1 MPASQFKPQSDRI
14 KKKNKRAKRV
24 IRFRG
29 SAHKAAGLYL
39 PYGKTSGRKSAKAAA
54 FIGLKKFHSLASGRE
69 RDRPKFDINFFSP
82 FFFPPF
88 PPPLFRERQGE
99 GKGRKGRRRR
109 RRTRWY
115 FLRAAHPI
123 SPRTVGRISAT
134 FSLIKKFPRS
144 RAGAS
149 LVLLRPSPP
158 SPPSRSSRLRR
169 ARQRTTTLRA
179 PPQTGFSLLK
189 SITAGQRDERER
201 RMGGGRRRRVAERG
215 NKWRITSGQ
224 RGGEANFKNPG
235 GVIARDLEGLPDEL
249 DGDGE
254 HPIFSVLYFRA
265 IRAPL
270 PPSSLPLPL
279 PFSLILVVTRKRVA
293 SHAQSPY
300 HVPPRY
306 LTSWSVTCWN

>member
-1 MPASQFKPQSDRI
+1 MVF
-14 KKKNKRAKRV
+14 
-24 IRFRG
+24 F
-29 SAHKAAGLYL
+29 
-39 PYGKTSGRKSAKAAA
+39 TSCSSH
-54 FIGLKKFHSLASGRE
+54 F
-69 RDRPKFDINFFSP
+69 
-82 FFFPPF
+82 
-88 PPPLFRERQGE
+88 
-99 GKGRKGRRRR
+99 
-109 RRTRWY
+109 
-115 FLRAAHPI
+115 
-123 SPRTVGRISAT
+123 PRTVGRISAT

-149 LVLLRPSPP
+149 LVLLRSSPP
-158 SPPSRSSRLRR
+158 SPPSRSSCLRR

-179 PPQTGFSLLK
+179 LPQTGFSLLK

-201 RMGGGRRRRVAERG
+201 RMGGRRRRRVAERG

-265 IRAPL
+265 IRAP
-270 PPSSLPLPL
+270 PPLLS
-279 PFSLILVVTRKRVA
+279 FSLILVVTRKRVA